1 MRRRCQ
7 CQAVSS
13 NRTATVAVVTTLLLW
28 ASAFV
33 EIRSVGAVLAP
44 GAMVF
49 VRLLVA
55 AIALG
60 LVALRYR
67 RPLPRGRALGLVLG
81 YGVLWF
87 AGYGFTLNWAEQHV
101 DAGTAAM
108 LVNIAPILVAVVAG
122 VVFGDGFPRPLI
134 AGMLVAFGGVVLIA
148 AGSGSRAGANWPGV
162 LLALLA
168 AVLYAAAVLLQK
180 VALRTVDA
188 VTATWVA
195 CLAGLAA
202 TTPFTGQAVSE
213 LSGAPTSAVLG
224 LVYLGLGPSAVAFTT
239 WAYAL
244 ARSDAGRLAAT
255 TLCLPAIAVLLSW
268 AALDE
273 VPTALGLAGGA
284 LCLAGVAISR
294 RPQRALPPATPPPLM
309 PPAPS
314 GRVPG
319 CGPCSARAVP

>member
-1 MRRRCQ
+1 
-7 CQAVSS
+7 VSS
-13 NRTATVAVVTTLLLW
+13 NRVAAVAVVTTLVLW

-33 EIRSVGAVLAP
+33 EIRSVGAVFAP

-49 VRLLVA
+49 VRLLVGT
-55 AIALG
+55 IVLG

-67 RPLPRGRALGLVLG
+67 RPLPPGRALWLVLG

-108 LVNIAPILVAVVAG
+108 LVNIAPILVALVAG
-122 VVFGDGFPRPLI
+122 VVFGDGFPRPVI
-134 AGMLVAFGGVVLIA
+134 VGMLVAFGGVVLIA
-148 AGSGSRAGANWPGV
+148 AGSGSRAGADWLGV
-162 LLALLA
+162 VLALLA

-202 TTPFTGQAVSE
+202 TAPFAGQAVGE

-224 LVYLGLGPSAVAFTT
+224 LVYLGVGPSAVAFTT

-273 VPTALGLAGGA
+273 LPTALGLGGGA

-294 RPQRALPPATPPPLM
+294 HPQRALPAATSRPLG
-309 PPAPS
+309 PPAPL
-314 GRVPG
+314 GGAQG
-319 CGPCSARAVP
+319 CDPCSARVVP

>member
-1 MRRRCQ
+1 
-7 CQAVSS
+7 
-13 NRTATVAVVTTLLLW
+13 
-28 ASAFV
+28 
-33 EIRSVGAVLAP
+33 
-44 GAMVF
+44 
-49 VRLLVA
+49 
-55 AIALG
+55 
-60 LVALRYR
+60 
-67 RPLPRGRALGLVLG
+67 
-81 YGVLWF
+81 
-87 AGYGFTLNWAEQHV
+87 
-101 DAGTAAM
+101 
-108 LVNIAPILVAVVAG
+108 
-122 VVFGDGFPRPLI
+122 
-134 AGMLVAFGGVVLIA
+134 
-148 AGSGSRAGANWPGV
+148 
-162 LLALLA
+162 
-168 AVLYAAAVLLQK
+168 

-202 TTPFTGQAVSE
+202 TVPFAGQAVGE

-224 LVYLGLGPSAVAFTT
+224 LVYLGVGPTAVAFTT

-273 VPTALGLAGGA
+273 VPTSLGLGGGA

-294 RPQRALPPATPPPLM
+294 RPQRALPAATPPPLM

-314 GRVPG
+314 SGVAG